1 MFSLTMVI
9 GDAQI
14 ERFTHIGRSLFS
26 SDNSLTLADKLKA
39 LMKPTQTLGLIQWF
53 HEHKQLPRTMGN
65 SKMKTVGVIG
75 LGYVGL
81 PTAIGFHDAG
91 FEVWGVDVSQ
101 RTVDMVMAGKNP
113 TGDPDVDDIVPA
125 PGTERWHITNS
136 TAEAVPHCD
145 VVLVTVPTPITHDL
159 KPDLSYVEAA
169 GRAVFE
175 AIPKGS
181 NTIVVL
187 ESTVYPGVTAQTWM
201 PIVDELGLVTG
212 EDVEIAYCPERFNP
226 GDPAHGVRQVAR
238 VIGCSNPEVGQALVS
253 LYSKL
258 TSEDVRYVGK
268 LEVAEAAKVIE
279 NVQRDINIAL
289 VNELARIFPA
299 LDVDVEDVLSAAAT
313 KWNFH
318 RYTPGVGVGGHCIPV
333 DPYYMIQ
340 RAADVGVPAGLITA
354 ARAVNRSMPNH
365 VAQVLVNIL
374 WKAGLSAENTK
385 VLLLGWSYK
394 AEVGDPR
401 ETPAEPLAE
410 ALHEKGIGVGVYDP
424 HLEAEGMPDHVD
436 WVGTLDEAKGY
447 DMAVLVT
454 AHKACVDLDWRRLL
468 SQMNTPLLYDGR
480 RVLDL
485 PELESMGWGV
495 HAVGRPN

>member
-1 MFSLTMVI
+1 MM
-9 GDAQI
+9 
-14 ERFTHIGRSLFS
+14 
-26 SDNSLTLADKLKA
+26 
-39 LMKPTQTLGLIQWF
+39 QTI
-53 HEHKQLPRTMGN
+53 
-65 SKMKTVGVIG
+65 GVIG

-91 FEVWGVDVSQ
+91 FNVWGVDVSQ
-101 RTVDMVMAGKNP
+101 RSVDLILQGKNP
-113 TGDPDVDDIVPA
+113 TGDPDVDDIIPQ
-125 PGTERWHITNS
+125 PGSERWNITMNS
-136 TAEAVPHCD
+136 AEAVPLCD
-145 VVLVTVPTPITHDL
+145 FVLVTVPTPITHDL
-159 KPDLSYVEAA
+159 KPDLSYVESA
-169 GRAVFE
+169 GRSVFE
-175 AIPKGS
+175 SIPKGS
-181 NTIVVL
+181 KTIVVL
-187 ESTVYPGVTAQTWM
+187 ESTVYPGVTSETWL
-201 PIVDELGLVTG
+201 PIIDELGLVIG

-238 VIGCSNPEVGQALVS
+238 VIGCSNPKVGDELVK
-253 LYSKL
+253 LYSCL
-258 TSEDVRYVGK
+258 TTEDVRYVGK

-365 VAQVLVNIL
+365 VANVVSDLMWN
-374 WKAGLSAENTK
+374 AGVPAGEGK

-394 AEVGDPR
+394 SEVGDPR
-401 ETPAEPLAE
+401 ETPAEPLAA
-410 ALHEKGIGVGVYDP
+410 ALISKNIHVSAWDP
-424 HLEAEGMPDHVD
+424 HIEFSMYPEGIAPLNTIEDAIGFDLVI
-436 WVGTLDEAKGY
+436 
-447 DMAVLVT
+447 LVT
-454 AHKACVDLDWRRLL
+454 AHQKCIHLDWKKLL
-468 SQMNTPLLYDGR
+468 KNMRTPLLYDGR

-485 PELESMGWGV
+485 DHLNEMGWRT
-495 HAVGRPN
+495 HAVGRPSK

>member
-1 MFSLTMVI
+1 M
-9 GDAQI
+9 AHQ
-14 ERFTHIGRSLFS
+14 ERFTERAANGDLTIG
-26 SDNSLTLADKLKA
+26 
-39 LMKPTQTLGLIQWF
+39 I
-53 HEHKQLPRTMGN
+53 
-65 SKMKTVGVIG
+65 IG

-91 FEVWGVDVSQ
+91 FNVWGVDVSQ
-101 RTVDMVMAGKNP
+101 RTVDMVKAGKNP
-113 TGDPDVDDIVPA
+113 TGDPDVDDIVPS
-125 PGTERWHITNS
+125 PGTERWHITDS
-136 TAEAVPHCD
+136 AAEAVPHCD
-145 VVLVTVPTPITHDL
+145 VILVTVPTPITHDL
-159 KPDLSYVEAA
+159 KPDLSYVEGA
-169 GRAVFE
+169 GRDVFQS
-175 AIPKGS
+175 IVKGS
-181 NTIVVL
+181 RTIVVL
-187 ESTVYPGVTAQTWM
+187 ESTVYPGVTAQTWH
-201 PIVDELGLVTG
+201 PIIEELGLVIG
-212 EDVEIAYCPERFNP
+212 EDLEIAYCPERFNP

-238 VIGCSNPEVGQALVS
+238 VIGCSNPEVGAALVA
-253 LYSKL
+253 LYQKL

-299 LDVDVEDVLSAAAT
+299 LNVDVEDVLSAAAT

-354 ARAVNRSMPNH
+354 ARAVNRSMPSH
-365 VAQVLVNIL
+365 VAGVLSDLMWNANVA
-374 WKAGLSAENTK
+374 AGDAK

-410 ALHEKGIGVGVYDP
+410 TLMAKGITVGAWDP
-424 HLEAEGMPDHVD
+424 HLDDGSYPEGVEVISDISKAE
-436 WVGTLDEAKGY
+436 GY

-454 AHKACVDLDWRRLL
+454 AHKACLELDWSELVK
-468 SQMNTPLLYDGR
+468 QMRTPLIYDGR
-480 RVLDL
+480 RVLNL
-485 PELESMGWGV
+485 EELTSKGWKAY
-495 HAVGRPN
+495 AVGRPYGDGL

>member
-1 MFSLTMVI
+1 MGGVANFQHR
-9 GDAQI
+9 A
-14 ERFTHIGRSLFS
+14 
-26 SDNSLTLADKLKA
+26 DNGEL
-39 LMKPTQTLGLIQWF
+39 
-53 HEHKQLPRTMGN
+53 
-65 SKMKTVGVIG
+65 TVGIIG

-91 FEVWGVDVSQ
+91 FNVWGVDVSQ
-101 RTVDMVMAGKNP
+101 RTVDMVLKGENP

-125 PGTERWHITNS
+125 PGTERWNITTS

-159 KPDLSYVEAA
+159 KPDLSYVAGA
-169 GRAVFE
+169 GRDVFE

-201 PIVDELGLVTG
+201 PIIEELGLEIG
-212 EDVEIAYCPERFNP
+212 KDLEIAYCPERFNP

-238 VIGCSNPEVGQALVS
+238 VIGCSNPDVGAALVA

-258 TSEDVRYVGK
+258 TTEDVRYVGK

-354 ARAVNRSMPNH
+354 ARAVNRSMPSH
-365 VAQVLVNIL
+365 VAGVLSDLMWN
-374 WKAGLSAENTK
+374 AGVAAKDAK

-410 ALHEKGIGVGVYDP
+410 TLMAKGITVGAWDP
-424 HLEAEGMPDHVD
+424 HLGDGSYPEGVEVISNIADAH
-436 WVGTLDEAKGY
+436 GF

-454 AHKACVDLDWRRLL
+454 AHKACLSLDWAQLAQ
-468 SQMNTPLLYDGR
+468 QMRTPLIYDGR
-480 RVLDL
+480 RVLNLD
-485 PELESMGWGV
+485 ELNNSGWKAY
-495 HAVGRPN
+495 AVGRPV

>member
-1 MFSLTMVI
+1 MEEGASADFSTI
-9 GDAQI
+9 GI
-14 ERFTHIGRSLFS
+14 
-26 SDNSLTLADKLKA
+26 
-39 LMKPTQTLGLIQWF
+39 
-53 HEHKQLPRTMGN
+53 
-65 SKMKTVGVIG
+65 IG

-91 FEVWGVDVSQ
+91 FNVWGVDVSQ
-101 RTVDMVMAGKNP
+101 RTVDMVLQGKNP
-113 TGDPDVDDIVPA
+113 TGDPDVDDIVPK
-125 PGTERWHITNS
+125 PGTERWHITTS

-169 GRAVFE
+169 GRDVFKS
-175 AIPKGS
+175 IPKGS

-187 ESTVYPGVTAQTWM
+187 ESTVYPGVTAQTWL
-201 PIVDELGLVTG
+201 PIIEELGLVIG

-238 VIGCSNPEVGQALVS
+238 VIGCSNPEVGDCLVN

-354 ARAVNRSMPNH
+354 ARAVNRSMPSH
-365 VAQVLVNIL
+365 VGGVISDIL
-374 WKAGLSAENTK
+374 WSAGVDANDAK

-401 ETPAEPLAE
+401 ETPAEPLSH
-410 ALHEKGIGVGVYDP
+410 ALNSKGIKVGVWDP
-424 HLEAEGMPDHVD
+424 HLTNDMYPEFVSPLSSIDDAEG
-436 WVGTLDEAKGY
+436 Y
-447 DMAVLVT
+447 DIAVLVT
-454 AHKACVDLDWRRLL
+454 AHKACVDIEWEVLL
-468 SQMNTPLLYDGR
+468 TKMRTPIIYDGR

-485 PELESMGWGV
+485 DKLSKMGWMV
-495 HAVGRPN
+495 HAVGKPTNH

>member
-1 MFSLTMVI
+1 MVEYL
-9 GDAQI
+9 GLP
-14 ERFTHIGRSLFS
+14 FM
-26 SDNSLTLADKLKA
+26 NSLTDIAAKVDS
-39 LMKPTQTLGLIQWF
+39 
-53 HEHKQLPRTMGN
+53 GN
-65 SKMKTVGVIG
+65 LRVGIIG

-101 RTVDMVMAGKNP
+101 RTVDMVLQGKNP

-125 PGTERWHITNS
+125 PGTERWHITTS
-136 TAEAVPHCD
+136 SAEAVPHCD
-145 VVLVTVPTPITHDL
+145 VILVTVPTPITHDL
-159 KPDLSYVEAA
+159 KPDLSYVAGA
-169 GRAVFE
+169 GRDVFQ
-175 AIPKGS
+175 AIQKGS
-181 NTIVVL
+181 GTIVVL
-187 ESTVYPGVTAQTWM
+187 ESTVYPGVTAQTWL
-201 PIVDELGLVTG
+201 PIIEELGLVIG
-212 EDVEIAYCPERFNP
+212 EDLEIAYCPERFNP

-238 VIGCSNPEVGQALVS
+238 VIGCSNPEVGSTLVAL
-253 LYSKL
+253 YQRL

-354 ARAVNRSMPNH
+354 ARAVNRSMPSH
-365 VAQVLVNIL
+365 VAGVLSDLMWN
-374 WKAGLSAENTK
+374 AGVPAEDAK

-410 ALHEKGIGVGVYDP
+410 TLMAKGVTVGAWDP
-424 HLEAEGMPDHVD
+424 HLDDNMYPEGVEVISHIGDAH
-436 WVGTLDEAKGY
+436 GY

-454 AHKACVDLDWRRLL
+454 AHNACLSLDWSALVK
-468 SQMNTPLLYDGR
+468 QMRTPLIYDGR
-480 RVLDL
+480 RVLNLDDL
-485 PELESMGWGV
+485 TSKGWKAY
-495 HAVGRPN
+495 AVGRPVNH